1 MISHEMTRTMETAL
15 AEWVRLQA
23 AALVQAAN
31 TETAAHVV
39 IGLLAWASD
48 QGFSAA
54 PAPLYE
60 GADWGF
66 VGGVVV
72 DARPFAED
80 LAIWLFAMAWNC
92 DPSDPIASMAQDAAE
107 RQFVKASPCVPT
119 PESAPAQETTG
130 SA

>member
-48 QGFSAA
+48 QG
-54 PAPLYE
+54 
-60 GADWGF
+60 
-66 VGGVVV
+66 
-72 DARPFAED
+72 
-80 LAIWLFAMAWNC
+80 NC